1 MNYYY
6 ILLVLSFIT
15 FGIHN
20 SISSRIKN
28 GTILADYNKAS
39 TLLLRTLPLVG
50 YVLLAISLFYK
61 FYWIYSI
68 IIFLL
73 GLFLVPAIT
82 IKVLS
87 LIVPAQKLKY
97 LINPY
102 PNTIL
107 TYIVL
112 SVLMIVLLI
121 IELF

>member
-6 ILLVLSFIT
+6 ILLVLSFII

-20 SISSRIKN
+20 SISSRIKE
-28 GTILADYNKAS
+28 GAILADYNKAS
-39 TLLLRTLPLVG
+39 TLLLRTLPLIG

-68 IIFLL
+68 LIFLF
-73 GLFLVPAIT
+73 GLFLVPLIM

-87 LIVPAQKLKY
+87 LIVPTQKLKY

-121 IELF
+121 IESF